1 MKRRVAIVGAGQSG
15 MQLALG
21 LQRAGHEVTVFSN
34 RSAREILE
42 GPVMSSQCMFETA
55 LQTERELGLDG
66 WADECPAIEGIGIAV
81 RNPEG
86 GKAIEWRARLD
97 GPAQSV
103 DQRLKIPAWMAEF
116 EKRGGQLV
124 LKDVDLDDLETCAQT
139 HDLVVVAS
147 GKGEI
152 SKLFE
157 RDEAR
162 SPCDQPQRALALT
175 YVKGMKPAE
184 PYARVCFNLI
194 PGVGEYFVFP
204 ALTTSG
210 PCEIMVFEGVPGG
223 PMDCWADVKTPQ
235 EHLARSK
242 WILETF
248 LPWEAER
255 CTRIELTDD
264 NGILTGRFTPT
275 VRKPIATLPSG
286 RKVLGLADAVVLND
300 PITGQGANNAAKCA
314 DIYLKRILEHG
325 DAPFDAAWMQETF
338 DRYWE
343 GYARWATD
351 WTNSLLAPP
360 KPHLLK
366 LLQSATHMPAVAST
380 IVNGFDDPRAFA
392 PWWFDAEEADH
403 FLEARAREAVV
414 DRFDRR
420 DFRKA
425 LGQFSTGVTVITTR
439 AIDGRRVGMTANSF
453 SSVSLDP
460 PLVLWSLAR
469 QAPSVADFTGASHF
483 AINVLAANQHHL
495 SRQFSTPQADKFG
508 GVDCCEGTA
517 GVPLLD
523 GVIARFTCRNVK
535 QYDGGD
541 HLIFIGE
548 VERYD
553 RFDGEPLVFHSGYYQ
568 VTTRHPECMQQ

>member
-21 LQRAGHEVTVFSN
+21 LQSAGHEVTVFSN
-34 RSAREILE
+34 RSAREIGE

-55 LQTERELGLDG
+55 LQTERELGLDW
-66 WADECPAIEGIGIAV
+66 WADECPAVEGIAMTV

-86 GKAIEWRARLD
+86 GKAVEWSAKLD

-116 EKRGGQLV
+116 EKRGGRLV
-124 LKDVDLDDLETCAQT
+124 LRDVDIDDLETCAQMS
-139 HDLVVVAS
+139 DLVVVAS

-152 SKLFE
+152 SRLFE
-157 RDEAR
+157 RDDER
-162 SPCDQPQRALALT
+162 SPFTQPQRALALT
-175 YVKGMKPAE
+175 YVKGMKPRE
-184 PYARVCFNLI
+184 PHPAVCFNLI

-204 ALTTSG
+204 ALTTTG

-255 CTRIELTDD
+255 CGSIELTDD
-264 NGILTGRFTPT
+264 NGILSGRFTPT
-275 VRKPIATLPSG
+275 VRKPVATLPSG

-300 PITGQGANNAAKCA
+300 PITGQGSNNAAKCA
-314 DIYLKRILEHG
+314 DIYLKRTLEQG
-325 DAPFDAAWMQETF
+325 DEPFDAEWMQQTF

-360 KPHLLK
+360 KPHLQK
-366 LLQSATHMPAVAST
+366 LLQSASSMPAVAS
-380 IVNGFDDPRAFA
+380 IVVNGFDDPRAFA
-392 PWWFDAEEADH
+392 PWWFDAAEADR
-403 FLEARAREAVV
+403 FLEDRAREAVV

-420 DFRKA
+420 DFRRA

-439 AIDGRRVGMTANSF
+439 AMDGRRVGMTANSF

-469 QAPSVADFTGASHF
+469 QAPSLGDFTGASHF

-508 GVDCCEGTA
+508 GVDCCEGTS
-517 GVPLLD
+517 GVPLLN
-523 GVIARFTCRNVK
+523 GVIARFVCRNVR

-568 VTTRHPECMQQ
+568 VTTRHPECMQ

>member
-21 LQRAGHEVTVFSN
+21 LQRAGYEVTVFSN
-34 RSAREILE
+34 RTAKEIFE

-55 LQTERELGLDG
+55 LQTERELELDW
-66 WADECPAIEGIGIAV
+66 WADECPAVEGIGIAV
-81 RNPEG
+81 RNLEG
-86 GKAIEWRARLD
+86 GKSIEWSARLD

-116 EKRGGQLV
+116 EKRGGRLV
-124 LKDVDLDDLETCAQT
+124 LQDVGLAALEACAAA
-139 HDLVVVAS
+139 HALVVVAS

-152 SKLFE
+152 SQLFE
-157 RDEAR
+157 RDTGR
-162 SPCDQPQRALALT
+162 SPFDQPQRALALT
-175 YVKGMKPAE
+175 YVKGMKPAL
-184 PYARVCFNLI
+184 PHARVCFNLI

-204 ALTTSG
+204 ALTTTG

-242 WILETF
+242 RILDTF

-255 CTRIELTDD
+255 CTGIELTDD
-264 NGILTGRFTPT
+264 NGILAGRFAPT
-275 VRKPIATLPSG
+275 VRKPVATLPSG

-343 GYARWATD
+343 GYARWATC
-351 WTNSLLAPP
+351 WTHSLLAPP
-360 KPHLLK
+360 KPHMQK
-366 LLQSATHMPAVAST
+366 LLQSATHVPAVAST
-380 IVNGFDDPRAFA
+380 IANGFDDPRVFA
-392 PWWFDAEEADH
+392 PWWFDAAEADR
-403 FLEARAREAVV
+403 FLETRAREAAC

-425 LGQFSTGVTVITTR
+425 LGQFTTGVTVITTR

-483 AINVLAANQHHL
+483 AINVLAAHQHHL

-508 GVDCCEGTA
+508 GVECCDGTA

-523 GVIARFTCRNVK
+523 GVIARFICRNVK

-568 VTTRHPECMQQ
+568 VTTRHPECVQ